1 MDNENYQKLR
11 DYALKF
17 LSFRPRSVKEIK
29 SKLFQYSIKRGI
41 SAKIPDQVLGD
52 LISQNFVN
60 DEDFVRW
67 WKDQRQSFRPK
78 GLRLIKMELMQKGI
92 DKETI
97 DKVLSEDIEETTS
110 EYDLALKVINKKIQY
125 FQNLSRE
132 KTKIKI
138 KDLLLRRGFDW
149 EVIYKVIDSLVNKS

>member
-11 DYALKF
+11 DYGLKV
-17 LSFRPRSVKEIK
+17 LSFRPRTAKEIRG
-29 SKLFQYSIKRGI
+29 KLFQYSIKRGI
-41 SAKIPDQVLGD
+41 SAKILDQVLAD